1 MFVCVCWF
9 GSSGHPHHARRQL
22 VFMTHDIGLLSY
34 LARVSVCVCVCV
46 CVSCTTSQIVNGNAQ
61 LYFMFKAQK
70 F

>member
-34 LARVSVCVCVCV
+34 LARVSVCV
-46 CVSCTTSQIVNGNAQ
+46 SCTTSQIVNGNAQ